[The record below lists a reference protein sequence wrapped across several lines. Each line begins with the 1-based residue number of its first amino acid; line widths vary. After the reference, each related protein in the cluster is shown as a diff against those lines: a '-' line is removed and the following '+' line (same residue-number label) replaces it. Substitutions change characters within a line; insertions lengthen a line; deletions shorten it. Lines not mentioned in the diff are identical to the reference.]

1 MFTMKSKI
9 DRNLLTPMQPMS
21 MFDMHFTVVK
31 KICRKPADV
40 PNDELKGWKKRNE
53 RSTGW
58 ECNLGPKKSVA
69 IFRSTI
75 LHL

>member
-1 MFTMKSKI
+1 MKSKI

-31 KICRKPADV
+31 KIRRKPADA
-40 PNDELKGWKKRNE
+40 PNDELKGWKKRNDP
-53 RSTGW
+53 RGGSATW
-58 ECNLGPKKSVA
+58 APKKSVA